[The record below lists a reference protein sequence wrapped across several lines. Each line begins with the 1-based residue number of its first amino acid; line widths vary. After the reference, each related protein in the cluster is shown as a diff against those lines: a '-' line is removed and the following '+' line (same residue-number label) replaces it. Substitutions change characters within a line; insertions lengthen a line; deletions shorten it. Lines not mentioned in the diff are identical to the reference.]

1 MSNTAKFLFQRIKH
15 FVGFPASGHHLSE
28 QLVATLGGVISIS
41 LVILVTRAV
50 VGEQA
55 ALVIVPS
62 LGASAV
68 LIFAAP
74 HSPFAQP
81 WAVLGGHLFSAV
93 VGVACWKLVPNATLA
108 AGLAV
113 GLAIGVMHLARCLHP
128 PGGATALAAVIGGGA
143 VHDLGFGYALNPI
156 AINAA
161 VILFVGVVFNY
172 AFAWRRYPASLMRY
186 HGAAVTKGSSWP
198 RISESHVMEA
208 MDHLN
213 VVIDVEPN
221 EMREIIQQTLAVAQ
235 KHRDAQLPD
244 VRLGH
249 YYCNDRP
256 GQQWSVRQI
265 IDERRSD
272 NPEFDLVIY
281 KVVDGK
287 SLNRTGSCT
296 RTEFARWVGSELQPR
311 DRKP

>member
-1 MSNTAKFLFQRIKH
+1 MSNTTKFLFQRIKH

-41 LVILVTRAV
+41 LVILVTRAL

-81 WAVLGGHLFSAV
+81 WAVLGGHLLSAL

-128 PGGATALAAVIGGGA
+128 PGGATALAAVIGGAA
-143 VHDLGFGYALNPI
+143 VHDLGFRYALNPI
-156 AINAA
+156 ALNCAIILDRRRRFQLCLRLAA
-161 VILFVGVVFNY
+161 LPGEPD
-172 AFAWRRYPASLMRY
+172 ALPRRGSRERERLAEDFRGSCQRGDGPPERGHRRRPEGNERNHPADAGRRPETD
-186 HGAAVTKGSSWP
+186 ATPNCRTSSW
-198 RISESHVMEA
+198 A
-208 MDHLN
+208 
-213 VVIDVEPN
+213 
-221 EMREIIQQTLAVAQ
+221 IITATT
-235 KHRDAQLPD
+235 
-244 VRLGH
+244 VRASSGR
-249 YYCNDRP
+249 CA
-256 GQQWSVRQI
+256 
-265 IDERRSD
+265 RSSTSGAPTIR
-272 NPEFDLVIY
+272 N
-281 KVVDGK
+281 
-287 SLNRTGSCT
+287 STS
-296 RTEFARWVGSELQPR
+296 
-311 DRKP
+311 

>member
-1 MSNTAKFLFQRIKH
+1 MSDHDHSPLGRFKRFI
-15 FVGFPASGHHLSE
+15 GFPATGHHTSE
-28 QLVATLGGVISIS
+28 QIVATLGGILSVS
-41 LVILVTRAV
+41 LVLFVTRALL
-50 VGEQA
+50 GPQA
-55 ALVIVPS
+55 ALIIVPS

-81 WAVLGGHLFSAV
+81 WAVLGGNLLSALI
-93 VGVACWKLVPNATLA
+93 GVSCWKLVPNPTLA

-128 PGGATALAAVIGGGA
+128 PGGATALAAVIGGTT
-143 VHDLGFGYALNPI
+143 VHELGYHYVLSPI
-156 AINAA
+156 AINS
-161 VILFVGVVFNY
+161 VIILLVGIAFNY

-186 HGAAVTKGSSWP
+186 AAKPARKRRGQP
-198 RISESHVMEA
+198 RITERHVSAAME
-208 MDHLN
+208 HLN
-213 VVIDVEPN
+213 VVVDVDPGELS
-221 EMREIIQQTLAVAQ
+221 EIIRQAMEIAG
-235 KHRDAQLPD
+235 HEHDASLPE
-244 VRLGH
+244 VHLGH
-249 YYCNDRP
+249 YYSNDKA

-272 NPEFDLVIY
+272 DPEFDLVIY

-296 RTEFARWVGSELQPR
+296 RREFARWVGSELQPR
-311 DRKP
+311 GKKP

>member
-1 MSNTAKFLFQRIKH
+1 MSNTAKFTFQRIKH
-15 FVGFPASGHHLSE
+15 FIGFPASGHHLSE

-41 LVILVTRAV
+41 LVILVTRALL
-50 VGEQA
+50 GEQA

-81 WAVLGGHLFSAV
+81 WAVLGGHLLSAL
-93 VGVACWKLVPNATLA
+93 VGVTCWQLVPNATLA

-113 GLAIGVMHLARCLHP
+113 GLAIGVMHMARCLHP
-128 PGGATALAAVIGGGA
+128 PGGATALAAVIGGAA
-143 VHDLGFGYALNPI
+143 VHELGFRYVLNPI
-156 AINAA
+156 AINCV
-161 VILFVGVVFNY
+161 VILVVGVVFNY

-186 HGAAVTKGSSWP
+186 RGAAASKGGVWP
-198 RISESHVMEA
+198 RISEDHVSAA

-213 VVIDVEPN
+213 VVIDVDPK
-221 EMREIIQQTLAVAQ
+221 EMSEIIRQTLAVAQ
-235 KHRDAQLPD
+235 KQRDAELPD
-244 VRLGH
+244 VKLGH

-296 RTEFARWVGSELQPR
+296 RSEFARWVGSELQPR

>member
-1 MSNTAKFLFQRIKH
+1 MSNTTKFLFQRIKH

-28 QLVATLGGVISIS
+28 QFVATLGGVISIS

-93 VGVACWKLVPNATLA
+93 VGVACWKLVPNATLS

-113 GLAIGVMHLARCLHP
+113 GLAIGVMHLTRSLHP
-128 PGGATALAAVIGGGA
+128 PGGATALAAVIGGA
-143 VHDLGFGYALNPI
+143 TVHDLGFTYVVNPI
-156 AINAA
+156 ALNCAI
-161 VILFVGVVFNY
+161 ILAVGVVFNY

-186 HGAAVTKGSSWP
+186 RGAAVTKGSVWP

-221 EMREIIQQTLAVAQ
+221 EMTEIIQQTLAVAQ
-235 KHRDAQLPD
+235 KHSDAQLPD

>member
-1 MSNTAKFLFQRIKH
+1 MCDAKPSPFQRLKH
-15 FVGFPASGHHLSE
+15 LVGFPPGGHHAGE

-41 LVILVTRAV
+41 LVILVTRSLL
-50 VGEQA
+50 GEQP
-55 ALVIVPS
+55 ALIIVPS

-81 WAVLGGHLFSAV
+81 WAVMAGHLLSAV
-93 VGVACWKLVPNATLA
+93 IGVACWQLVPNATLA

-113 GLAIGVMHLARCLHP
+113 GLAIGAMHLARCLHP
-128 PGGATALAAVIGGGA
+128 PGGATALAAVVGGAA
-143 VHDLGFGYALNPI
+143 VHDLGYRYALSPI
-156 AINAA
+156 ALNCAI
-161 VILFVGVVFNY
+161 ILIVGIAFNY

-186 HGAAVTKGSSWP
+186 RGATVRPGSLWP
-198 RISESHVMEA
+198 RISEEHVIEA

-213 VVIDVEPN
+213 VVIDVSPE
-221 EMREIIQQTLAVAQ
+221 EMGELIRQTLTIAQ
-235 KHRDAQLPD
+235 QQQEAALPA

-272 NPEFDLVIY
+272 NPDFDLVIY
-281 KVVDGK
+281 KVVDGNG
-287 SLNRTGSCT
+287 LNRTGSCT

-311 DRKP
+311 AKKP